1 MENHISIVG
10 GDSRITHLAKMYAE
24 EGKTVFVYGQNQE
37 KFKSSNNI
45 RFCTSTQDAVQNSEI
60 IISSLPFSKD
70 GINVFAPFS
79 ENSIKIDELAN
90 ELNNKK
96 FFAGSIPESFYE
108 QTLKN
113 NVEIFD
119 LMKQEDLTILN
130 TIATAE
136 GAISDIILNTSYNI
150 HGSKVLILGFGRVSK
165 VLAQKLKNLNADVT
179 CAARKDKDFAW
190 MQALGFG
197 VLNIN
202 QFDNNLQN
210 FDIIINTVPQMIL
223 DENKLNFVK
232 KEVFILD
239 LASKPGGVDQ
249 KKCEQLNLNFKWSLA
264 IPGKV
269 APTTSAIYI
278 KNTIDK
284 IIKEGENN
292 Q

>member
-24 EGKTVFVYGQNQE
+24 EGRTVFAYGQNKKE
-37 KFKSSNNI
+37 LTSFNNI
-45 RFCTSTQDAVQNSEI
+45 KFCSSIQDAVQNSDI
-60 IISSLPFSKD
+60 IISSIPFSKD
-70 GINVFAPFS
+70 GINVFSPFS
-79 ENSIKIDELAN
+79 ENSIKMDELAN

-96 FFAGSIPESFYE
+96 FFAGSIPDSFYE
-108 QTLKN
+108 KTIKN

-150 HGSKVLILGFGRVSK
+150 HGSKILILGFGRVSK

-179 CAARKDKDFAW
+179 CAARKDEDFAW
-190 MQALGFG
+190 MQALGFKI
-197 VLNIN
+197 LNIN
-202 QFDNNLQN
+202 KLDSNLKEFDV
-210 FDIIINTVPQMIL
+210 IINTVPQIIL

-232 KEVFILD
+232 KDAFILD

-249 KKCEQLNLNFKWSLA
+249 KTCEQLHLNFKWSLA

-284 IIKEGENN
+284 IIKKGENN
-292 Q
+292 